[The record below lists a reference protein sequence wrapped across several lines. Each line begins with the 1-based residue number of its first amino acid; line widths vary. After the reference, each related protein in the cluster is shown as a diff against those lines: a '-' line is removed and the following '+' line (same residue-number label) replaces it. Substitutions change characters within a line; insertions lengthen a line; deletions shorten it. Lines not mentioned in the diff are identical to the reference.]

1 MYKNRF
7 RGFTLIELLV
17 VIAIIGVL
25 SAVVL
30 ASLNTARNKGNDAAI
45 QSDMATIQTQA
56 EIYYGGAGVNTYG
69 NQGWVS
75 GAATACNAVAPNM
88 FLDSTIVKALAGAD
102 AVNGAGN
109 VACFANLTG
118 YFVAAALTSGTS
130 YWCVDHTGT
139 GKMVNAALPTAIPA
153 GNVCP

>member
-56 EIYYGGAGVNTYG
+56 EIYYGGAGINTYG
-69 NQGWVS
+69 TQLWSS
-75 GAATACNAVAPNM
+75 GAATACTGGV
-88 FLDSTIVKALAGAD
+88 FSDGTITKALGGAD

-109 VACFANLTG
+109 VACVANLTG
-118 YFVAAALTSGTS
+118 YLAAAQLTTSGW
-130 YWCVDHTGT
+130 WCIDHTGT
-139 GKMVNAALPTAIPA
+139 GKLETGAWPSAVIAT
-153 GNVCP
+153 CP